1 LDEDVS
7 IRDKE
12 KCCVCGD
19 FEPKALRDKPYIEF
33 VKWAQCVVCCHWV
46 HRFFAISV
54 AFKTSPPLLAK
65 KSPTEIESLLVLFVI

>member
-1 LDEDVS
+1 MNNSLGLQKKTPVINFDNCDISDEDVS

-33 VKWAQCVVCCHWV
+33 VKWA
-46 HRFFAISV
+46 
-54 AFKTSPPLLAK
+54 
-65 KSPTEIESLLVLFVI
+65 